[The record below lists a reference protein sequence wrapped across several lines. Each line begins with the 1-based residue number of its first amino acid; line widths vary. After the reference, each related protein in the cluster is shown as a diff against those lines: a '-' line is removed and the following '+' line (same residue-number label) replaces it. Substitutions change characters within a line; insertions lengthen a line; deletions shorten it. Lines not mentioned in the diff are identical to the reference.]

1 MSLVCIF
8 DRAYGINLNTE
19 LQRSLAELIY
29 LPHIHNVFVDTD
41 SANSSKI
48 IGAESDGTNS
58 KLQIYA
64 RHIYPNV
71 LTDKQ
76 DALKQYLTS
85 DSLKETIKVY
95 VAPSKDAMND
105 LLKNTTGIANTG
117 DKFDYKNTVYI
128 LCHADSLEN
137 LINVLKTMEF
147 KVGNY
152 LSEVTTDGIHPIL
165 KQIVVNAKDINIRV
179 QKQYGGSD
187 STSSE
192 TQRLLK
198 PESEIEPAPPSG
210 TNRIQNVAEK
220 QEPLVLQTGTKPIKT
235 IRKTA
240 KNTSIQR
247 KTQKSI
253 VTIMGKGAGNTK
265 MPGNALLGSSNVI
278 VFNSLSDDT
287 IYIIAPDVSD
297 LDTSNIFK
305 SLVKFFKV
313 KPDTSVK
320 VKNIEK
326 GRPELPKKREPRNLS
341 AEAEEKANDVVLEQ
355 AAVKAKLAIPET
367 KKDIKQ
373 INLLLQ
379 TVKTDFEKAKK
390 EYLKDSENARV
401 YKQYILP
408 FVKPG
413 KGLILDELLDK
424 LQHNI
429 LTKDES
435 AAILQAGIL
444 ISNTDTETTDNL
456 HEKIKQIIAKYKYTC
471 KQNQDSDSFGSL
483 LCYFMDNNEKKTV
496 NKDSNPN
503 TKYLNTLVSGTKK
516 AYDFALVLKY
526 INMHNY
532 YNSKVLYYMDLL
544 SEKQVA
550 KKQYENIKTL
560 KVRPSIHIPIQKGQ
574 IIPAANVESRKK
586 TIKAAANYNVLSTIG
601 VKAVENRKSSQKRQN
616 QPQITRESRK
626 AGVKHALKYLFN
638 KKYRAARA
646 ESKEEKMRDY
656 KKKLVSKLKHKI
668 SGSFDADAVEK

>member
-326 GRPELPKKREPRNLS
+326 GRPELPKKREPKNLS
-341 AEAEEKANDVVLEQ
+341 DEAEEKANDVVLEQ

-435 AAILQAGIL
+435 TAILQAGIL
-444 ISNTDTETTDNL
+444 TSSTDTETTDNL

>member
-326 GRPELPKKREPRNLS
+326 GRPELPKKREPKNLS
-341 AEAEEKANDVVLEQ
+341 DEAEEKAYGAIQ
-355 AAVKAKLAIPET
+355 KIAATKAKEALPQA
-367 KKDIKQ
+367 KVDVKQ
-373 INLLLQ
+373 IKKLLY
-379 TVKTDFEKAKK
+379 TVKLEFETAKK
-390 EYLKDSENARV
+390 EFLKDPENMRV
-401 YKQYILP
+401 YKEYILP
-408 FVKPG
+408 HIKPG
-413 KGLILDELLDK
+413 KGLILQELLDK
-424 LQHNI
+424 LNQI
-429 LTKDES
+429 ASPEIDIDEVRDMTND
-435 AAILQAGIL
+435 IIR
-444 ISNTDTETTDNL
+444 NNL
-456 HEKIKQIIAKYKYTC
+456 ADLIAKYKYECVDENNAFTC
-471 KQNQDSDSFGSL
+471 MTKPGNKTYSKTSETLD
-483 LCYFMDNNEKKTV
+483 KTV
-496 NKDSNPN
+496 NI
-503 TKYLNTLVSGTKK
+503 
-516 AYDFALVLKY
+516 FAKTYKFAIILKY
-526 INMHNY
+526 VNMHNF
-532 YNSKVLYYMDLL
+532 YNSRILHVMDML
-544 SEKQVA
+544 SVSQVVKQDY
-550 KKQYENIKTL
+550 QRIKTMKARTHNL
-560 KVRPSIHIPIQKGQ
+560 VPIQKGQ
-574 IIPAANVESRKK
+574 LVQNSNRNETLKQKVDRRIKEKVRVPRVNKLAPYKELAPLENQKLEKDIAEINNPLERKEG
-586 TIKAAANYNVLSTIG
+586 I
-601 VKAVENRKSSQKRQN
+601 
-616 QPQITRESRK
+616 
-626 AGVKHALKYLFN
+626 KHAFKWLVN
-638 KKYRAARA
+638 KKYRAARK
-646 ESKEEKMRDY
+646 ESEEL
-656 KKKLVSKLKHKI
+656 KKKIEHKKNI
-668 SGSFDADAVEK
+668 IDLIQ